1 VDPEVEFL
9 DVGPS
14 DSPDDVRRRRRRR
27 GLVLLIAAALAATVV
42 TVLVR
47 NGQTSSPTAHHTTT
61 PPPPAVT
68 TSEQQGPP
76 RPPAVADLGHPL
88 LAGAAGFDL
97 FGRGAGVVV
106 RVQLRLGRVTQTA
119 VPTLLSGGP
128 VEFVP
133 AAGRVII
140 RPIDDVPG
148 YVVRDGRP
156 ASPTPPGGGGPIL
169 PGPDQNHVWA
179 ESRGAMVLTAVDGS
193 RTSTVIP
200 YPNGASP
207 LDATPDGS
215 GNVLFVTSGGIYDGR
230 RDGVRRISTGSL
242 LAVGP
247 TGWLVTE
254 HCAQHCITVLIDQA
268 TGNRRVLGPAPSGG
282 RAGYGVISP
291 DGATAAMFAVG
302 HTGHVTPYLLDL
314 VSGAR
319 RPLHIDIYQAITDGT
334 VVWSPGGRWLFAVG
348 STGRVRI
355 FDVVTGQVST
365 LDAPLPNLTQ
375 LAIRPDP
382 SVGRTHP

>member
-1 VDPEVEFL
+1 MAGVDPEVEFL

-14 DSPDDVRRRRRRR
+14 DNPDDVRRRRRRR
-27 GLVLLIAAALAATVV
+27 WLLLLIAAALAAAVV

-47 NGQTSSPTAHHTTT
+47 NGQTSSPTAHHTTP

-68 TSEQQGPP
+68 TSEQPSPP
-76 RPPAVADLGHPL
+76 PPAVADLGHPL
-88 LAGAAGFDL
+88 VAGAAGFDL

-106 RVQLRLGRVTQTA
+106 RVQLHRGRITQTA
-119 VPTLLSGGP
+119 VPTLQSSGP

-140 RPIDDVPG
+140 RPIDNVPG
-148 YVVRDGRP
+148 YVVPDGRP
-156 ASPTPPGGGGPIL
+156 ASLTPPGGGGPIL
-169 PGPDQNHVWA
+169 PGPDPNHVWA

-200 YPNGASP
+200 YPRGASP

-230 RDGVRRISTGSL
+230 RGGVRRISTGSL

-254 HCAQHCITVLIDQA
+254 RCAHRCTAVLIDRA
-268 TGNRRVLGPAPSGG
+268 TGTRRVLGPAPSGG
-282 RAGYGVISP
+282 RAGYGLISP

-302 HTGHVTPYLLDL
+302 HTGHITPYLLDL

-319 RPLHIDIYQAITDGT
+319 RPLHIDIYQAIGDGT
-334 VVWSPGGRWLFAVG
+334 VVWSPDGHWLFAVG

-355 FDVVTGQVST
+355 LDVATGQVST
-365 LDAPLPNLTQ
+365 LNAPLPNLIQ
-375 LAIRPDP
+375 LAIRREP
-382 SVGRTHP
+382 SARR